1 MLRRKRKRRRRVQ
14 EIPQSSLSDLAFLLL
29 IFFITSMDF
38 TIEQGLPFVLPS
50 AQRSVSIEVEPS
62 EVFRVQVLE
71 SSGVTVDGKP
81 VGLPEI
87 AGMLRT
93 RNAQR
98 RAAGEPEL
106 IVVIETHPQ
115 AEYQLTVGILD
126 QVRAA
131 DSRRVS
137 LQVLKEAP

>member
-1 MLRRKRKRRRRVQ
+1 MLRRKRPRRVQ

-38 TIEQGLPFVLPS
+38 AIEQGLPFVLPS
-50 AQRSVSIEVEPS
+50 AQRSVRIEVEPS
-62 EVFRVQVLE
+62 EVFRVQVLQG
-71 SSGVTVDGKP
+71 SSVTVDGAIMP
-81 VGLPEI
+81 VDQI
-87 AGMLRT
+87 APLLQS

-106 IVVIETHPQ
+106 IVVIETHPD
-115 AEYQLTVGILD
+115 AEYQMTVGILD
-126 QVRAA
+126 QVKAA

-137 LQVLKEAP
+137 LQMLKETP

>member
-1 MLRRKRKRRRRVQ
+1 MLRRNRRRRAQ

-62 EVFRVQVLE
+62 EVFRVKVLE
-71 SSGVTVDGKP
+71 DNAVSVDGTP
-81 VGLPEI
+81 VALQQI
-87 AGMLRT
+87 AGMLRS
-93 RNAQR
+93 RNAAR
-98 RAAGEPEL
+98 RATGESEL

-137 LQVLKEAP
+137 LQMLQEAP

>member
-1 MLRRKRKRRRRVQ
+1 MLRRKRRRRVQ

-81 VGLPEI
+81 VGLSEV
-87 AGMLRT
+87 AGMLRV
-93 RNAQR
+93 RNTQR

>member
-1 MLRRKRKRRRRVQ
+1 MLRRKRPRRVQ

-50 AQRSVSIEVEPS
+50 AQSSVRIEVEPT
-62 EVFRVQVLE
+62 EVFRVQVHQ
-71 SSGVTVDGKP
+71 SNDVTVDGAIMP
-81 VGLPEI
+81 VSQI
-87 AGMLRT
+87 APLLRS
-93 RNAQR
+93 RNAAR
-98 RAAGEPEL
+98 RAAGESEL

-115 AEYQLTVGILD
+115 AAYQVTVSVLD

-137 LQVLKEAP
+137 LQMLQEAP

>member
-1 MLRRKRKRRRRVQ
+1 MLRRNRRMRVQ

-38 TIEQGLPFVLPS
+38 TVEQGLPFVLPS
-50 AQRSVSIEVEPS
+50 AQRSVTLEVEPN

-71 SSGVTVDGKP
+71 SNDITVDGKL
-81 VGLPEI
+81 VQLQEL
-87 AGMLRT
+87 AGMLRS

-98 RAAGEPEL
+98 RATGEPEL

-115 AEYQLTVGILD
+115 AEYQMTVAILD

-137 LQVLKEAP
+137 LQMLKETP

>member
-1 MLRRKRKRRRRVQ
+1 MQRRKRTRRVQ
-14 EIPQSSLSDLAFLLL
+14 EIPQSSLPDLAFLLL

-50 AQRSVSIEVEPS
+50 AQHSQRIEVEPS
-62 EVFRVQVLE
+62 EVLRVQVRPDGL
-71 SSGVTVDGKP
+71 VTVDGAITP
-81 VGLPEI
+81 VERI
-87 AGMLRT
+87 AALLRA
-93 RNAQR
+93 RNVQR

-115 AEYQLTVGILD
+115 ASYQTTVGILD

-131 DSRRVS
+131 DGRRVS
-137 LQVLKEAP
+137 LQLLEAP

>member
-1 MLRRKRKRRRRVQ
+1 MLRRNRRRRAQ

-62 EVFRVQVLE
+62 EVFRVQVLDN
-71 SSGVTVDGKP
+71 SAVTVDGAP
-81 VGLPEI
+81 VRLQQI

-98 RAAGEPEL
+98 RTSCEPEL

-137 LQVLKEAP
+137 LQMLQEAP